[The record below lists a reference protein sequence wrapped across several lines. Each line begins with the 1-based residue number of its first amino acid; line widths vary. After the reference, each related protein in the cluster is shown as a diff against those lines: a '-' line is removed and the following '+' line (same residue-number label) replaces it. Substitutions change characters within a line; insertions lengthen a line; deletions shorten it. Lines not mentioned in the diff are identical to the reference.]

1 MGSYLLLIIA
11 ALAAGL
17 INSVAGGG
25 MFLTF
30 PALVFTGVPSIIAN
44 ASSTTAIIPG
54 ILASAWAYRE
64 DFRKSE
70 NFPFLPLLIVSLAG
84 GIVGALLL
92 LFTPQ
97 RTFDSVIPWLMLA
110 ATLLFTFGARLKPIL
125 KRAFHIG
132 PVAVVVI
139 QFFIAIYGG
148 YFGGA
153 IGIVM
158 LATWTVFGLTD
169 IHVMNAN
176 RTLMGAAANSV
187 AAALVIIARKVWW
200 PPDLGDAGGRRHR
213 RLYRRAH
220 GEESGSALHSGDG
233 YGCQRGDYDRVF
245 PPKAL
250 RIASSTR
257 SGLPRLYFMDELHD
271 RFRSLVGFLLQQQ
284 MRCGNGSETNPR
296 LKLLNLF
303 KTSQAN
309 QAVVGPLQIQ
319 GWNSRPNQ
327 IIPSIAPQ
335 YFLDTSCKNFRCNQA
350 QIFAK
355 SLSKFGARSPARY
368 IVFVNE
374 TRPGKAEQKWFRQSP
389 HEEPRVRERIGYES
403 GAND

>member
-30 PALVFTGVPSIIAN
+30 PALVFTGVPSIVAN
-44 ASSTTAIIPG
+44 ASSTTALIPG
-54 ILASAWAYRE
+54 IFASAWAYRE

-70 NFPFLPLLIVSLAG
+70 DFPFLPLLIVSLAG

-110 ATLLFTFGARLKPIL
+110 ATLLFTFGARITPIL

-153 IGIVM
+153 IGILM

-176 RTLMGAAANSV
+176 RTIMGAAANSI
-187 AAALVIIARKVWW
+187 AAVLFIFAHKIWW
-200 PPDLGDAGGRRHR
+200 PQTLVMLVFCSIGGYIGAIAAKKVRPSYVRGFVIVVSAGITIAFFLRRH
-213 RLYRRAH
+213 
-220 GEESGSALHSGDG
+220 
-233 YGCQRGDYDRVF
+233 
-245 PPKAL
+245 
-250 RIASSTR
+250 
-257 SGLPRLYFMDELHD
+257 
-271 RFRSLVGFLLQQQ
+271 
-284 MRCGNGSETNPR
+284 
-296 LKLLNLF
+296 
-303 KTSQAN
+303 
-309 QAVVGPLQIQ
+309 
-319 GWNSRPNQ
+319 
-327 IIPSIAPQ
+327 
-335 YFLDTSCKNFRCNQA
+335 
-350 QIFAK
+350 
-355 SLSKFGARSPARY
+355 
-368 IVFVNE
+368 
-374 TRPGKAEQKWFRQSP
+374 
-389 HEEPRVRERIGYES
+389 
-403 GAND
+403 